1 MEAVHF
7 FKFRASLPVDLLDMA
22 AAPHPRFPV
31 AGSHTEHWWRCC
43 KYIPSKTKQKQQ
55 LVGCRN

>member
-7 FKFRASLPVDLLDMA
+7 FKFRASIPVDPLNMTA
-22 AAPHPRFPV
+22 